1 MPTITVIQPTITE
14 EKIRIQRVAAYC
26 RVSSDS
32 EDQLHSFAAQMRY
45 YTQAFSGSAT
55 EILVDVYADEGISGV
70 TTAKRT
76 EFQRMLKDCRNGK
89 IDRIVT
95 KSISRF
101 ARNTKECLET
111 VRELRS
117 LGVTIHFEK
126 EGIDTA
132 NTADEFMITLM
143 GGLAQEESV
152 SISQNM
158 QWAIEKRMQNGTFT
172 AAHAPYGYV
181 KIGNTLQIHEAEAQ
195 VVRQIFQLFLSGE
208 GILSICRILNDQQ
221 INRRSKSGIWR
232 KETVRYILSNEA
244 YIGDSLWRKKYTAN
258 QFPFQKRENHGE
270 IQQYYCKNHHPAIVD
285 AATFEAA
292 QKLIAEKSYDREKP
306 EKYPLTCKIEC
317 ANCGTKWM
325 RCVRRGKVYWVCR
338 KHKERAADCT
348 MKPIPEQA
356 FFDVFLRLFHKMK
369 QNYNHIFPPLFSQ
382 LQVLKDRRYAGN
394 QQYLQISQ
402 EIVKCREQIHVLTRL
417 RRKGFLDEKKFLEQ
431 TAVLQSKI
439 SRQQKKLSDITKS
452 EEDDQQ
458 TDQLKEVA
466 FAIENAPDL
475 LADFD
480 AELYEAIIEK
490 ITVTGQKTLKFHL
503 HGGLTFTEEIV

>member
-32 EDQLHSFAAQMRY
+32 EDQLHSFAAQMRH
-45 YTQAFSGSAT
+45 YTQAFSGSNT

-70 TTAKRT
+70 TATKRT
-76 EFQRMLKDCRNGK
+76 EFQRMLKDCRSGK

-181 KIGNTLQIHEAEAQ
+181 KIGNTLQINEAEAQ

-221 INRRSKSGIWR
+221 INRRSK
-232 KETVRYILSNEA
+232 
-244 YIGDSLWRKKYTAN
+244 
-258 QFPFQKRENHGE
+258 
-270 IQQYYCKNHHPAIVD
+270 
-285 AATFEAA
+285 
-292 QKLIAEKSYDREKP
+292 
-306 EKYPLTCKIEC
+306 
-317 ANCGTKWM
+317 
-325 RCVRRGKVYWVCR
+325 
-338 KHKERAADCT
+338 
-348 MKPIPEQA
+348 
-356 FFDVFLRLFHKMK
+356 
-369 QNYNHIFPPLFSQ
+369 
-382 LQVLKDRRYAGN
+382 
-394 QQYLQISQ
+394 IS
-402 EIVKCREQIHVLTRL
+402 H
-417 RRKGFLDEKKFLEQ
+417 
-431 TAVLQSKI
+431 
-439 SRQQKKLSDITKS
+439 QQKKLCDITKS
-452 EEDDQQ
+452 EEDDRQ
-458 TDQLKEVA
+458 TDRLKEA
-466 FAIENAPDL
+466 ASTIENAPDL
-475 LADFD
+475 LTDFD
-480 AELYEAIIEK
+480 AELFEAIIEK
-490 ITVTGQKTLKFHL
+490 ITVTDRKTLKLHL
-503 HGGLTFTEEIV
+503 HGGLTFMEEIT